1 MVEKVIRMR
10 SRRKRDPEIERLWQE
25 LEALKAKLASS
36 QNARDKKEEEAKARD
51 KKEKE
56 ARDKREEAKERR
68 DRLLLTGTEYWK
80 AQQDFYNQLIIIN
93 LGAVAGFGAM
103 LGGVF
108 TDPSAWLLPLWSRLF
123 FIIAVFACYILSA
136 TEASDASMDA
146 RINIRTMQRVETQEQ
161 FDEVMARF
169 GGWIRPSSL
178 SLILFLAGTTLF
190 SLFAFFSIG
199 QFEI

>member
-1 MVEKVIRMR
+1 VVEKVIRMR
-10 SRRKRDPEIERLWQE
+10 VRRKRDPEIERLRQE
-25 LEALKAKLASS
+25 IEGLKAELASS
-36 QNARDKKEEEAKARD
+36 QKATDNKEEE
-51 KKEKE
+51 KESG
-56 ARDKREEAKERR
+56 
-68 DRLLLTGTEYWK
+68 DRLLQTGLEYWK
-80 AQQDFYNQLIIIN
+80 AQHDFYRQLVTIN
-93 LGAVAGFGAM
+93 LVAIGGFGAM
-103 LGGVF
+103 LGGIF
-108 TDPSAWLLPLWSRLF
+108 NDPDAWLLPLWSRLF
-123 FIIAVFACYILSA
+123 FIIVVFACYILSA

-146 RINIRTMQRVETQEQ
+146 RINIHTMQRVETQEQ

>member
-1 MVEKVIRMR
+1 MR
-10 SRRKRDPEIERLWQE
+10 SRGKRDPEIERLWQE
-25 LEALKAKLASS
+25 IEALKAELASS
-36 QNARDKKEEEAKARD
+36 QKARD
-51 KKEKE
+51 K
-56 ARDKREEAKERR
+56 RV
-68 DRLLLTGTEYWK
+68 
-80 AQQDFYNQLIIIN
+80 IIN

-146 RINIRTMQRVETQEQ
+146 RINIRTMQEVETQEQ
-161 FDEVMARF
+161 FDKVTAPF
-169 GGWIRPSSL
+169 WGWMKPSSL
-178 SLILFLAGTTLF
+178 SVILFVAGTTLF
-190 SLFAFFSIG
+190 SLFAFFSIR